1 MLNRVKI
8 RVCYIKETVTMTK
21 ANIIDVDVKRRV
33 QKAVKDGMDLYLTKI
48 KYGFIEVGLEAT
60 FQLQLARIIDDI
72 LQLLT
77 FDINERFQIILE
89 RNMPILG
96 NKDYVDIVI
105 KYHNNSVEK
114 LYLIEVKFKKIAD
127 AAPDANTIYSYQ
139 DMMNLDA
146 HKNLTPNVDGC
157 FFIFL
162 TDLQTYKNKPR
173 ATGTRAELPMQ
184 DGAIIQ
190 SGINYNVTGASAIKC
205 MNGYANGFTFTA
217 SHTIEYKEFDINDH
231 LYWFFIEEF

>member
-96 NKDYVDIVI
+96 NKIMWILLSNIITIPLRSYTI
-105 KYHNNSVEK
+105 S
-114 LYLIEVKFKKIAD
+114 KFKIAD
-127 AAPDANTIYSYQ
+127 AAPDAI
-139 DMMNLDA
+139 
-146 HKNLTPNVDGC
+146 
-157 FFIFL
+157 
-162 TDLQTYKNKPR
+162 
-173 ATGTRAELPMQ
+173 
-184 DGAIIQ
+184 
-190 SGINYNVTGASAIKC
+190 
-205 MNGYANGFTFTA
+205 
-217 SHTIEYKEFDINDH
+217 
-231 LYWFFIEEF
+231 